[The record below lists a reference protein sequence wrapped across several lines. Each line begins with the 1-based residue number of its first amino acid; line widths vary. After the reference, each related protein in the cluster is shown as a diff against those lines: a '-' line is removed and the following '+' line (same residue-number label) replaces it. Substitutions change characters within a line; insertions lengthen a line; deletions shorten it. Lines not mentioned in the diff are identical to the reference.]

1 MVFCNNSKLR
11 ATLLHDETASVVLKN
26 ILVKMDS
33 EEFGKRR
40 SERLVGGPKTLVKLV
55 EKGAIR
61 MRIDENGRTYYNAS
75 DVLMNCRVRT
85 TKNKR
90 LASA

>member
-1 MVFCNNSKLR
+1 MIYQCNNELR
-11 ATLLHDETASVVLKN
+11 TTLLHDETASVVLKK

-33 EEFGKRR
+33 EEFGMRK

-55 EKGAIR
+55 ENGAIR

-75 DVLMNCRVRT
+75 DVLMNCRVRS

>member
-1 MVFCNNSKLR
+1 MVFCNNNKLR

-61 MRIDENGRTYYNAS
+61 MRIDDNGRAYYNAS
-75 DVLMNCRVRT
+75 DVLMNCRVKT
-85 TKNKR
+85 TRNKR
-90 LASA
+90 LVSV

>member
-1 MVFCNNSKLR
+1 MVFCNNNKLR

-33 EEFGKRR
+33 EEFGKRM

-61 MRIDENGRTYYNAS
+61 MRIDDNGRAYYNAS
-75 DVLMNCRVRT
+75 DVLMNCRVKT
-85 TKNKR
+85 TRNKR
-90 LASA
+90 LVSV

>member
-1 MVFCNNSKLR
+1 MVFCNNNKLR

-40 SERLVGGPKTLVKLV
+40 SERLVGGSKALVKLV

-61 MRIDENGRTYYNAS
+61 MRIDDNGRAYYNAS
-75 DVLMNCRVRT
+75 DVLMNCRVKT
-85 TKNKR
+85 TRNKR
-90 LASA
+90 LASV

>member
-61 MRIDENGRTYYNAS
+61 MRIDDNGRAYYNAS
-75 DVLMNCRVRT
+75 DVLMNCRVKT
-85 TKNKR
+85 TRNKR
-90 LASA
+90 LVSV

>member
-1 MVFCNNSKLR
+1 MVFCNNNKLR

-61 MRIDENGRTYYNAS
+61 MRIDDNGRAYYNAS
-75 DVLMNCRVRT
+75 DVLMNCRVKT
-85 TKNKR
+85 TRNKR
-90 LASA
+90 LASV

>member
-1 MVFCNNSKLR
+1 MVFCNNNKLR
-11 ATLLHDETASVVLKN
+11 STLLHDETASVVLKN

-61 MRIDENGRTYYNAS
+61 MRIDNNGRTYYNAS
-75 DVLMNCRVRT
+75 DVLMNCRVRS